1 MLCRVTVVLV
11 LVGACW
17 MVSVCVVV
25 VVVAV
30 GSSEAQE
37 EKMRAQPAISGSNT
51 MSFFMML

>member
-1 MLCRVTVVLV
+1 VLFRVTVVLV

-17 MVSVCVVV
+17 IVSVCVVV

-37 EKMRAQPAISGSNT
+37 EKMSAPPAISGSKT
-51 MSFFMML
+51 MSFFIML